1 MQRSVVGFYQDEE
14 GHWAA
19 RLDCGHSIH
28 VRHDP
33 PWTIRDWVTTQ
44 AGRARRVGSLMDCK
58 KCDEEV
64 RTSDSS
70 ESSRKEG

>member
-1 MQRSVVGFYQDEE
+1 MQRTVVGFYQDEE

-19 RLDCGHSIH
+19 RLDCGHGIH

-33 PWTIRDWVTTQ
+33 PWTVRDWVTTQ

-58 KCDEEV
+58 QCDKADE
-64 RTSDSS
+64 TPDSG
-70 ESSRKEG
+70 EIAKEKR

>member
-58 KCDEEV
+58 KCDEPV
-64 RTSDSS
+64 STPDSS

>member
-58 KCDEEV
+58 KCDEPV
-64 RTSDSS
+64 SAPDSG